1 MTPSQKRAS
10 LILQVRAGQLT
21 AQEAAR
27 QLGISRQAYYQWEK
41 RALSALL
48 AALEEQP
55 KGRPKRQN
63 DPEKEQLQIRVK
75 ELQAKLRL
83 YEEKERLRK
92 LVQDHDWEVVHP
104 GLAPTISLGVCADAG
119 LGSGRRM
126 IDVADQRMYDAKRS
140 GRNRV
145 C

>member
-27 QLGISRQAYYQWEK
+27 QLRISRQAYYQWEK

-63 DPEKEQLQIRVK
+63 DPEKEQLQLRVK
-75 ELQAKLRL
+75 ELEGKLHV
-83 YEEKERLRK
+83 YEEKERLRRLVKQMEEPPGGSSPKKK
-92 LVQDHDWEVVHP
+92 LRTDKPDGHGTQTDH
-104 GLAPTISLGVCADAG
+104 
-119 LGSGRRM
+119 
-126 IDVADQRMYDAKRS
+126 
-140 GRNRV
+140 
-145 C
+145 